1 MVLLSFDFPR
11 NCPSTSNTHIPP
23 LCVILQTIPF
33 SRLYNSPEYTILQ
46 SVSLSRLYHS
56 IEDYSSD
63 NHHSK
68 NREDGQVQKH
78 PPQDVLWQE
87 LCISRLP
94 WRRVPYY
101 ATGQGRA
108 RKLAG
113 DDQPAD
119 QGRARKVA
127 LDFWLVDQARQLS
140 FHAR

>member
-1 MVLLSFDFPR
+1 MVLLSVDFHR
-11 NCPSTSNTHIPP
+11 NCPSTSNTHIPA

-33 SRLYNSPEYTILQ
+33 SRLYNSPEA
-46 SVSLSRLYHS
+46 LSRLYHS

-101 ATGQGRA
+101 ATGQGGA

-127 LDFWLVDQARQLS
+127 LDFQPVDQARQLS